1 MLNTSQLEQRL
12 LSFTREK
19 LADPGIASSIT
30 VETRLFEDRVVD
42 SLKIL
47 ELIAFLQSEIGR
59 KIPDSQIVLANF
71 QSIATIA
78 RVFTGVQ
85 SLAEKRASSRRR
97 TTRRAFA
104 GRSPVHAL
112 FARREL
118 ELTNDGGLRL
128 RGSVGALRDF
138 FDSTLCAWANE
149 LGATALC
156 FPEQIS
162 LSVLERAGFL
172 AAFPD
177 KLVRTADAAR
187 SPAVCYHHYP
197 TLAGC
202 TVDAG
207 GTIVTALGHC
217 HRNEFDPH
225 SANPIERLRE
235 FTMREIITVGGA
247 DVVEKVR
254 RDLLARVEAWIKALG
269 IDGFIETAT
278 DPFFTDEARGRLL
291 MQQMLPLKYELR
303 LRVDGSGRTVAA
315 ASFNNHHD
323 HFGKAFDIQL
333 ASGEAANSGCVAFGW
348 ERWVIAFVNQHGPDE
363 RNWPVSVRSDVA
375 ATA

>member
-1 MLNTSQLEQRL
+1 MLNTSQLEQQL

-19 LADPGIASSIT
+19 LADPAIAASIT
-30 VETRLFEDRVVD
+30 VETRLFEDRVID

-47 ELIAFLQSEIGR
+47 ELIAFLQSAIER

-85 SLAEKRASSRRR
+85 SLTEKRGSSRRR
-97 TTRRAFA
+97 TTRRALS
-104 GRSPVHAL
+104 GRSAVHEL

-118 ELTNDGGLRL
+118 ELTSDGGLRM
-128 RGSVGALRDF
+128 RGAVAGLRDY
-138 FDSTLCAWANE
+138 FDNTVCDWANE
-149 LGATALC
+149 LGATAIS
-156 FPEQIS
+156 FPDQIS
-162 LSVLERAGFL
+162 LEVLEQAGFL

-177 KLVRTADAAR
+177 KLVRTTDAAR

-202 TVDAG
+202 TVDPRGSIA
-207 GTIVTALGHC
+207 TALGHC
-217 HRNEFDPH
+217 YRNEFDAH
-225 SANPIERLRE
+225 SANPVERLRE
-235 FTMREIITVGGA
+235 FTMREIITVGDSSA
-247 DVVEKVR
+247 VEKTR
-254 RDLLARVEAWIKALG
+254 RDLMVRVEAWLKQLS

-278 DPFFTDEARGRLL
+278 DPFFTDESRGRLL

-303 LRVDGSGRTVAA
+303 LRVDDAGRTVAA

-323 HFGKAFDIQL
+323 HFARAFGIQL
-333 ASGEAANSGCVAFGW
+333 ASGEAANTGCVAFGW
-348 ERWVIAFVNQHGPDE
+348 ERWAIAFVNQHGADE
-363 RNWPVSVRSDVA
+363 RNWPVSVRDDVA